1 MSILCKDVNKILIKI
16 QKGDENS
23 KNVLFEKTYSHL
35 QIVARR
41 YVWNKNDIEDL
52 LMETYLKVFRYIY
65 AFKPTADGYNWIC
78 KILQN
83 TAYDFNK
90 EHRQEIL
97 MDEWNGNAYE
107 MDIEEL
113 IATSDELRRWLASYS
128 AREQKIMYL
137 RYWEGR
143 NIQEIAQAL
152 GMGKSNVHKQIK
164 KIEKKIK
171 EKTPYA
177 VEK

>member
-1 MSILCKDVNKILIKI
+1 M
-16 QKGDENS
+16 
-23 KNVLFEKTYSHL
+23 
-35 QIVARR
+35 
-41 YVWNKNDIEDL
+41 
-52 LMETYLKVFRYIY
+52 
-65 AFKPTADGYNWIC
+65 
-78 KILQN
+78 
-83 TAYDFNK
+83 
-90 EHRQEIL
+90 
-97 MDEWNGNAYE
+97 
-107 MDIEEL
+107 